1 MNIVTIEGRQGSGV
15 KILGRSVAKK
25 LDFDFIDRLILANIA
40 KKVGSTVE
48 ALNQVEKKIPTLT
61 TKFADS
67 INSML
72 EKSVAVGMGGDP
84 YFGPGIDYIL
94 SKPYSSMDND
104 LTTAGS
110 KIDYQRF
117 IDTTHEVIKDL
128 GELGKVVIISRGGA
142 LILKDNPNALKIL
155 VVADIEDRIKNTM
168 EQEKVNKESAE
179 EIIEHADKAQL
190 KYFNDAFQKTP
201 LDPSS
206 YHCVINSS
214 KINIEKST
222 DIVVDMIKELNK
234 K

>member
-1 MNIVTIEGRQGSGV
+1 MNIITIEGRQGSGV
-15 KILGRSVAKK
+15 IILGRTIAKK
-25 LDFDFIDRLILANIA
+25 LDYDFIDRLVLANIA

-67 INSML
+67 INNML
-72 EKSVAVGMGGDP
+72 EKSVSVGMGGDP

-94 SKPYSSMDND
+94 SKPYSSMDEE

-128 GELGKVVIISRGGA
+128 GELGKVVIVSRGGG
-142 LILKDNPNALKIL
+142 LILKDNPNVLKIL
-155 VVADIEDRIKNTM
+155 VVASFEERIKNTM
-168 EQEKVNKESAE
+168 DQEKVDKESAI

-190 KYFNDAFQKTP
+190 KYFSDAFQKNP

-214 KINIEKST
+214 KIKLETST
-222 DIVVDMIKELNK
+222 DIVVDIIKEFNK

>member
-15 KILGRSVAKK
+15 TILGRSIAKK
-25 LDFDFIDRLILANIA
+25 LEFDYIDRLVLANIA

-48 ALNQVEKKIPTLT
+48 ALSQVEKKIPTLT

-67 INSML
+67 INNML

-94 SKPYSSMDND
+94 SKPYSSMDDD
-104 LTTAGS
+104 LTTVGS
-110 KIDYQRF
+110 RIDYQRF

-128 GELGKVVIISRGGA
+128 GELGKVVIVSRGGA
-142 LILKDNPNALKIL
+142 LILKDNPNALKVL
-155 VVADIEDRIKNTM
+155 VVGDIEDRIKNTM

-179 EIIEHADKAQL
+179 EIIDHADKAQL
-190 KYFNDAFQKTP
+190 KYFNDAFQKKP

-214 KINIEKST
+214 KINFEKAT
-222 DIVVDMIKELNK
+222 DIVIDMVKELNK

>member
-15 KILGRSVAKK
+15 RILGRSIAKK
-25 LDFDFIDRLILANIA
+25 LEFDFIDRLVLANIA

-48 ALNQVEKKIPTLT
+48 ALSQVEKKIPTLT

-67 INSML
+67 INNML

-94 SKPYSSMDND
+94 SKPYSSLNDD

-128 GELGKVVIISRGGA
+128 GELGKVVIVSRGGA
-142 LILKDNPNALKIL
+142 LILKDNPNALKVL
-155 VVADIEDRIKNTM
+155 VVGDIEDRIKNTM
-168 EQEKVNKESAE
+168 EQEKVNKESAK
-179 EIIEHADKAQL
+179 EIIEHSDKAQL
-190 KYFNDAFQKTP
+190 KYFNDAFQKNP

-214 KINIEKST
+214 KIDLEKST
-222 DIVVDMIKELNK
+222 DIVIDMIKELNK
-234 K
+234 

>member
-15 KILGRSVAKK
+15 RILGRSVAKK
-25 LDFDFIDRLILANIA
+25 LEFDFIDRLVLANIA

-67 INSML
+67 INNIL

-94 SKPYSSMDND
+94 SKPYSSMDD
-104 LTTAGS
+104 GLTTTGS

-128 GELGKVVIISRGGA
+128 GELGRVVIVSRGGA
-142 LILKDNPNALKIL
+142 LILKDNPNAFKIL
-155 VVADIEDRIKNTM
+155 VVSNIEDRIKNTM
-168 EQEKVNKESAE
+168 EQEKVNKESAK
-179 EIIEHADKAQL
+179 EIIEHSDKAQL
-190 KYFNDAFQKTP
+190 KYFNDAFQKNP

-214 KINIEKST
+214 KINFEKST

-234 K
+234 

>member
-1 MNIVTIEGRQGSGV
+1 
-15 KILGRSVAKK
+15 
-25 LDFDFIDRLILANIA
+25 
-40 KKVGSTVE
+40 
-48 ALNQVEKKIPTLT
+48 
-61 TKFADS
+61 
-67 INSML
+67 ML

-94 SKPYSSMDND
+94 SKPYSSMDDN

-128 GELGKVVIISRGGA
+128 GELGKVVIVGRGGA
-142 LILKDNPNALKIL
+142 LILKDNPNALKVL
-155 VVADIEDRIKNTM
+155 VVGDIEDRIKNTM

-190 KYFNDAFQKTP
+190 KYFNDAFQKKP

-214 KINIEKST
+214 KINFEKST
-222 DIVVDMIKELNK
+222 DIVVDMMKELNK
-234 K
+234 R

>member
-1 MNIVTIEGRQGSGV
+1 MNIITIEGRQGSGV
-15 KILGRSVAKK
+15 RILGRTIAKK
-25 LDFDFIDRLILANIA
+25 LDYDFIDRLVLANIA

-67 INSML
+67 INNML
-72 EKSVAVGMGGDP
+72 EKSVSVGMGGDP

-94 SKPYSSMDND
+94 SKPYSSMDEE

-128 GELGKVVIISRGGA
+128 GELGKVVIVSRGGG
-142 LILKDNPNALKIL
+142 LILKDNPNVLKIL
-155 VVADIEDRIKNTM
+155 VVASFEERIKNTM
-168 EQEKVNKESAE
+168 DQEKVDKESAI

-190 KYFNDAFQKTP
+190 KYFSDAFQKNP

-214 KINIEKST
+214 KIKLEIST
-222 DIVVDMIKELNK
+222 DIVVDIIKEFNK